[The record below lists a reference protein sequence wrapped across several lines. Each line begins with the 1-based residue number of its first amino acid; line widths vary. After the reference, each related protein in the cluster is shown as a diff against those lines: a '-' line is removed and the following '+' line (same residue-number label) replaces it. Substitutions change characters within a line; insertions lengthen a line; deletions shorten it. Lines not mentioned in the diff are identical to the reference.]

1 MKKFP
6 VVISLKDRLGRIVC
20 QSMQCGE
27 TGMELSLMIY

>member
-27 TGMELSLMIY
+27 TGMELSPVIY